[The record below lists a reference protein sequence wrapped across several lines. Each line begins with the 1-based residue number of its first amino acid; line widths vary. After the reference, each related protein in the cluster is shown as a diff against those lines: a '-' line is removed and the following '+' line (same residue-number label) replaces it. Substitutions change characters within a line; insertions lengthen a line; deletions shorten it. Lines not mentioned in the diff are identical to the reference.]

1 MKTIQQAR
9 GMTLI
14 GFIFVLIL
22 VLFFAYLGIK
32 LVPIYLNHYSVVSEM
47 KAVAAEPGSANLPPQ
62 TVRRNLMTRL
72 DVSYVSHVRPENVRV
87 ERGQGTN
94 LIVTYQVEEH
104 LIGNIDAVVRFERI
118 EPLSN

>member
-1 MKTIQQAR
+1 MNMIQQAR

-22 VLFFAYLGIK
+22 VLFAAYLGIK
-32 LVPIYLNHYSVVSEM
+32 LVPIYLNHFSVVSEM
-47 KAVAAEPGSANLPPQ
+47 KAVASEPGAANLPPQ

-72 DVSYVSHVRPENVRV
+72 DVSYVKHVRPEDIRI
-87 ERGQGTN
+87 ERGQGVN
-94 LIVTYQVEEH
+94 LVVSYEVEQH
-104 LIGNIDAVVRFERI
+104 LIGNIDALIRFERI